1 MVDEDIVAGW
11 GAMAEAGQQKRAS
24 NRRSSADIL
33 TAREIAFT
41 SNNAGA
47 HLIVTHN
54 GKTADFWPGTGK
66 WRIRGTEPYKRGVF
80 PLIRQLQAKGN

>member
-11 GAMAEAGQQKRAS
+11 ASIAEAGKERRAS
-24 NRRSSADIL
+24 NRRSSADVL
-33 TAREIAFT
+33 AAQGIAFEAK
-41 SNNAGA
+41 NAGA

-66 WRIRGTEPYKRGVF
+66 WAIRARDVKYKRGVF
-80 PLIRQLQAKGN
+80 PLIRELKR